1 MAELRDDF
9 VLHTEEIA
17 ERPVEPL
24 GPQMTAGLG
33 VYELN
38 IDANTAPVSSDGAFK
53 HITNTELFADLLDV
67 DILALEG
74 ERCVARNHEGPGDAR
89 KVSCEILGNAVCEV
103 VLVGIAGEV
112 GEGQHHDG
120 KMRGGQ
126 PGWLWRGL
134 HREFARC

>member
-1 MAELRDDF
+1 MARLRDDF

-24 GPQMTAGLG
+24 GPQVTAGLG

-74 ERCVARNHEGPGDAR
+74 ERCVARNHEGPGGGRPGLTRLQDQA
-89 KVSCEILGNAVCEV
+89 VGSPAWAILVATIPRT
-103 VLVGIAGEV
+103 LR
-112 GEGQHHDG
+112 
-120 KMRGGQ
+120 RGRS
-126 PGWLWRGL
+126 LTYR
-134 HREFARC
+134 HCVIEMS